1 LCWEETVSKNQRM
14 PAVKAAPFVPADL
27 ISRFD
32 EAGRRRG
39 FRVEP
44 LTTVAGCPLI
54 ALTKRVPG
62 PRPRCYVSSGVHGD
76 EPSGPLALLNLLE
89 SEFFDD
95 RAVWF
100 LMPLLNPTGFE
111 RGIREN
117 DQSIDLNRDYRH
129 RQTQEV
135 AAHVHW
141 LQYQPRFDVS
151 FCLHEDWEA
160 TGFYLYELNPDRLPS
175 LAEPIVARVG
185 RKFPIDLHEIIDGR
199 PASGGI
205 IRPES
210 DPVLRDYWPEA
221 IYLCAHHTSRGY
233 TLESPSSHLLEQR
246 IEMHVLAMTEAMER
260 ISTLE

>member
-1 LCWEETVSKNQRM
+1 M
-14 PAVKAAPFVPADL
+14 PAVKAAPFVPAEL

-32 EAGRRRG
+32 EAGRSHG

-54 ALTKRVPG
+54 ALTKRAPG

-89 SEFFDD
+89 SGFFDD

-111 RGIREN
+111 RGTREN
-117 DQSIDLNRDYRH
+117 AQGIDLNRDYRH
-129 RQTQEV
+129 RHTSEV

-141 LQYQPRFDVS
+141 LQYQPRFNVS
-151 FCLHEDWEA
+151 FCLHEDWES
-160 TGFYLYELNPDRLPS
+160 TGYYLYELNPDGLPT
-175 LAEPIVARVG
+175 LAEPIIARVG
-185 RKFPIDLHEIIDGR
+185 RKFPIDLHETIDGR

-205 IRPES
+205 IRPDS
-210 DPVLRDYWPEA
+210 DPILRDYWPEA
-221 IYLCAHHTSRGY
+221 IYLRSHHSSRGY
-233 TLESPSSHLLEQR
+233 TLESPSSQPLEQR
-246 IEMHVLAMTEAMER
+246 IEMHVLAMTESIQQ
-260 ISTLE
+260 ISTSA